1 MEEPENGRGCDR
13 DEVDGAQE
21 DRDEEDEAVEGA
33 AAPGGPGLTVVSALV
48 RVLCLGLRTLHCF
61 CLYSSLRRGAN

>member
-48 RVLCLGLRTLHCF
+48 RVL
-61 CLYSSLRRGAN
+61 